1 MRTLYYYII
10 GICFGTT
17 ILTACGDAG
26 DEPIADGRV
35 RADLVFSVSDKPI
48 GLATTRMDNSVVQ
61 GEGQAFRGMTVMNI
75 IPFTTTSAITASDE
89 PVDLVLSDRSQG
101 DLQDKKYVYYSNC
114 SFTPGTASM
123 LVYGMA
129 VPTNESNYAYNGK
142 LNADF
147 PVDNA
152 PANIKFSLEQMW
164 KQVATSPTDG
174 GTIATQM
181 SNIAKSSGW
190 STATESYLRA
200 YYQNFIGAQNDG
212 TYSVL
217 AGSTASVRAYIDELE
232 AKISALSFEA
242 GSAEA
247 TVRSAILTS
256 IGTAKSNI
264 PASYPGSSHLPD
276 GAAAIM
282 WNATTNSFTP
292 LTESTAIAPITSMTR
307 FAYPPELYYFVNSRI
322 RTSNSDV
329 AETTY
334 TNGTSWSTIL
344 SNYEYANA
352 TVSSRTKA
360 VAITDPIQYAVA
372 RLKMTLNA
380 WPASMQDAAGKTVT
394 TDNTKFPM
402 TGVIIGGQHQL
413 GFDFKPTEDALNDRL
428 IYDCQGIPESGI
440 GTVNT
445 LVLESR
451 PDEKVNIVLEF
462 ENQSGAS
469 FVGENGIIYP
479 GTKFYLIGEVD
490 PADAS
495 GFDRVFIQDNTT
507 EVTMTVASLAKA
519 YNVLPDLLSPR
530 LEIGVKVNW
539 KWEATTPTNVPLS

>member
-1 MRTLYYYII
+1 MLL
-10 GICFGTT
+10 
-17 ILTACGDAG
+17 LTACSVI
-26 DEPIADGRV
+26 DEDILDGSEESSENV
-35 RADLVFSVSDKPI
+35 TATLAFTVSDAMA
-48 GLATTRMDNSVVQ
+48 GSRTRMADAIVQ
-61 GEGQAFRGMTVMNI
+61 SEGQSFRGIQDIRI
-75 IPFTTTSAITASDE
+75 IPFKRAGKIESGDMPTAFALNNETASATTTN
-89 PVDLVLSDRSQG
+89 RF
-101 DLQDKKYVYYSNC
+101 YYYGGC
-114 SFTPGTASM
+114 YFMAGTASV
-123 LVYGMA
+123 LFYGRA
-129 VPTNESNYAYNGK
+129 VPTSENDYYYNGK

-174 GTIATQM
+174 GTIATQI

-217 AGSTASVRAYIDELE
+217 AGSTASVRAYIYELE
-232 AKISALSFEA
+232 AKIKALSFEA

-256 IGTAKSNI
+256 IGTAKSAL
-264 PASYPGSSHLPD
+264 PANYPGSSHLPD
-276 GAAAIM
+276 GAAVIR

-380 WPASMQDAAGKTVT
+380 WPASLQDAAGKTVT

-440 GTVNT
+440 GTVNS

-451 PDEKVNIVLEF
+451 PYEKVNIVLEF

-530 LEIGVKVNW
+530 LEIGVKVEW

>member
-1 MRTLYYYII
+1 MLL
-10 GICFGTT
+10 
-17 ILTACGDAG
+17 LTACSVI
-26 DEPIADGRV
+26 DEDILDGSEESSENV
-35 RADLVFSVSDKPI
+35 TATLAFTVSDAMA
-48 GLATTRMDNSVVQ
+48 GSRTRMADAIVQ
-61 GEGQAFRGMTVMNI
+61 GEGQPFRGIQDIRI
-75 IPFTTTSAITASDE
+75 IPFKRAGKIVSGDMPTAFTVNNQAASASKTN
-89 PVDLVLSDRSQG
+89 RF
-101 DLQDKKYVYYSNC
+101 YYYGGC
-114 SFTPGTASM
+114 YFMAGTASV
-123 LVYGMA
+123 LFYGRA

-190 STATESYLRA
+190 STVTESRLRA
-200 YYQNFIGAQNDG
+200 YYQNFIGVQNDG
-212 TYSVL
+212 TYGVL
-217 AGSTASVRAYIDELE
+217 AGSTASVTKYIEDLKT
-232 AKISALSFEA
+232 KINALSFVESSDEA
-242 GSAEA
+242 S
-247 TVRSAILTS
+247 VRSAILTS
-256 IGTAKSNI
+256 ITTAEAAISAKDNY
-264 PASYPGSSHLPD
+264 PASLHLPD

-322 RTSNSDV
+322 CTSNSDV

-380 WPASMQDAAGKTVT
+380 WPASLQDAAGKTVT
-394 TDNTKFPM
+394 TSSTKFPM

-462 ENQSGAS
+462 ENKSGAS

-490 PADAS
+490 PDDAS